1 MTKYYGDG
9 SGRDKYIITNNGGLI
24 PTYKDNDYLRTFYS
38 SLRKNPKLGVPRKL
52 MKSTERQMHEYQ
64 YAPRVREAMKQS
76 FIRQM

>member
-52 MKSTERQMHEYQ
+52 MKSTER
-64 YAPRVREAMKQS
+64 
-76 FIRQM
+76 